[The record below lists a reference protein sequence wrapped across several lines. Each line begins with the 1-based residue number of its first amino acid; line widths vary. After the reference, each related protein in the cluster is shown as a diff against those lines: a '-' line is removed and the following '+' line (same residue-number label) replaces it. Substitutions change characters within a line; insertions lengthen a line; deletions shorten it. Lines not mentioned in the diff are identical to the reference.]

1 MKPPHRI
8 NRLAAALAILA
19 IPAANVVAGW
29 WMQPSQNARD
39 ERPPQWIE
47 VRKLENFENQPPKA
61 LDMVLRTLKCS
72 YGWMGTVSLVAGG
85 PQINLGWFEWS
96 DTDTP
101 STLEA
106 FQHLPEECMG
116 SSGLPLE
123 EINPPRTFQFPDG
136 LLVFD
141 STTYRRPGGGPAV
154 HVFKAVW
161 VAGFQGLNLR
171 QEGFGNTDNPVR
183 RLRFNAAAT
192 RFSPPR
198 AAVLM
203 ASVTGMP
210 TESLAWDTFRQH
222 VLDPESQRPDR
233 TDQSDQ
239 SDRSDRSDQPASS
252 SASSTSH
259 FPRSFPVPA

>member
-1 MKPPHRI
+1 MKSSHRI
-8 NRLAAALAILA
+8 NRLAAALAIMA
-19 IPAANVVAGW
+19 IPAANGVAGW
-29 WMQPSQNARD
+29 WMQPSQDARD

-47 VRKLENFENQPPKA
+47 VRKRENFQNQPAKA
-61 LDMVLRTLKCS
+61 LDLVLRTLKCS
-72 YGWMGTVSLVAGG
+72 YGWMGTVRILAGG
-85 PQINLGWFEWS
+85 PKINLGWFEWS
-96 DTDTP
+96 DKDTP

-116 SSGLPLE
+116 SAGLPLE
-123 EINPPRTFQFPDG
+123 EINPPRSFQFPEG

-141 STTYRRPGGGPAV
+141 STTFRRSDGGPAV

-171 QEGFGNTDNPVR
+171 EEGFGNTDNPVR
-183 RLRFNAAAT
+183 RLRFKAAAT

-210 TESLAWDTFRQH
+210 TEGLAWDIFRQN
-222 VLDPESQRPDR
+222 VLVPEAQRSAR
-233 TDQSDQ
+233 
-239 SDRSDRSDQPASS
+239 SS
-252 SASSTSH
+252 SASSPGSSTSH
-259 FPRSFPVPA
+259 FPHATSPAVSTSGPEN